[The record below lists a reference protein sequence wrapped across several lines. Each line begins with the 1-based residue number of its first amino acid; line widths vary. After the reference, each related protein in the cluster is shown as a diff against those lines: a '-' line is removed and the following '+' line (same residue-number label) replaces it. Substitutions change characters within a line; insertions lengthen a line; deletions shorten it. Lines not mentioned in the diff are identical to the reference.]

1 MNKMTFGKIK
11 SFIENN
17 LLESYKN
24 EKEFKK
30 TLREFKHNVLN
41 DKSMSKAYDLYNQLS
56 TPQGLSESDAKEFL
70 DEGISLLQKVLPSIK
85 LPKTISESVK
95 NRYND
100 IDTLVYTQKLNLI
113 ERIESKK
120 NIVSTLTSKPNTVK
134 ESINIPIKSMV
145 SIANQTL
152 RNYLDNLD
160 ENSKKEF
167 IQLVSE
173 DTKVLEDKFE
183 VIRESAISKLQTLL
197 EKEEENEIKTRI
209 SETINKLKDEK
220 FDQMNFLRL
229 KNLESSI

>member
-1 MNKMTFGKIK
+1 
-11 SFIENN
+11 
-17 LLESYKN
+17 
-24 EKEFKK
+24 
-30 TLREFKHNVLN
+30 
-41 DKSMSKAYDLYNQLS
+41 
-56 TPQGLSESDAKEFL
+56 
-70 DEGISLLQKVLPSIK
+70 
-85 LPKTISESVK
+85 
-95 NRYND
+95 
-100 IDTLVYTQKLNLI
+100 
-113 ERIESKK
+113 
-120 NIVSTLTSKPNTVK
+120 
-134 ESINIPIKSMV
+134 MV